1 MYKVRLKFSKTGA
14 AAYTSHLDLM
24 KMLQRGF
31 IRAGLP
37 LKYSEGFNPHICMSI
52 LVPLSTGYESLCEL
66 CDLELTCDEMPEGLV
81 ERLNAAFPMGIRAL
95 DAIPAQRPP
104 REVAQCVYEL
114 TMPAGDPAAMEALF
128 RQPVVLEKRS
138 KRGIKEVDIC
148 PYIQAISFETA
159 GEKVLCRC
167 TVAAGNDPLNPLYI
181 TRGLQKAGLIP
192 EDGVV
197 TYLRREILDEKGE
210 IFF

>member
-148 PYIQAISFETA
+148 PYIQAISFEMA

>member
-1 MYKVRLKFSKTGA
+1 MYKVRLKFSKTGG

-37 LKYSEGFNPHICMSI
+37 LRYSEGFNPHICMSI
-52 LVPLSTGYESLCEL
+52 LVPLSTGYESVCEL
-66 CDLELTCDEMPEGLV
+66 CDIELTCDEMPENLV
-81 ERLNAAFPMGIRAL
+81 EKLNAAFPMGIRAL
-95 DAIPAQRPP
+95 EAIPAQRPP
-104 REVAQCVYEL
+104 RDVAQCVYEL
-114 TMPAGDPAAMEALF
+114 TMPAGDTAAMEELF
-128 RQPVVLEKRS
+128 RSPVVLDKRS

-148 PYIQAISFETA
+148 PYIKEISFAEA

-167 TVAAGNDPLNPLYI
+167 VLAAGNDPLNPLYI
-181 TRGLQKAGLIP
+181 TRGLQKGGLLA
-192 EDGVV
+192 EDAVV

>member
-1 MYKVRLKFSKTGA
+1 MFKVRLKFSKTGA
-14 AAYTSHLDLM
+14 VAYTSHLDLM

-37 LKYSEGFNPHICMSI
+37 LRYSEGFNPHICMSI
-52 LVPLSTGYESLCEL
+52 LVPLSTGYESVCEL
-66 CDLELTCDEMPEGLV
+66 CDIELTCDEMPECLV
-81 ERLNAAFPMGIRAL
+81 DKLNAAFPMGIRAL
-95 DAIPAQRPP
+95 EVIPAQRPP
-104 REVAQCVYEL
+104 RDVAQCVYEL
-114 TMPAGDPAAMEALF
+114 TMPAGDVAAMTQLF
-128 RQPVVLEKRS
+128 KSPVVLEKRS

-148 PYIQAISFETA
+148 PYIKEISFEEA

-167 TVAAGNDPLNPLYI
+167 VLAAGNDPLNPLYI
-181 TRGLQKAGLIP
+181 TRGLQKAGLID

>member
-52 LVPLSTGYESLCEL
+52 LVPLSTGYESVCEL
-66 CDLELTCDEMPEGLV
+66 CDIELTCDEMPEGLV
-81 ERLNAAFPMGIRAL
+81 DKLNEAFPMGIRAL
-95 DAIPAQRPP
+95 EAVPAQRLPK
-104 REVAQCVYEL
+104 EVAQCVYEL
-114 TMPAGDPAAMEALF
+114 TMPAGDVDAMTALF
-128 RQPVVLEKRS
+128 QQPVVLEKRS

-148 PYIQAISFETA
+148 PYIKEISFEEA

-181 TRGLQKAGLIP
+181 ARGLQKAGLIP

-197 TYLRREILDEKGE
+197 TYLRCEILDEKGE